1 MVRIG
6 GNHKDQQLV
15 EVVFDDP
22 AEFDTNYNIEMDP
35 IECKAVGW
43 LLEKNDSFVR
53 ILWLKEEGDSPYV
66 GLAIPMG
73 CVKEIRH
80 LETNIL
86 QFMEDLK

>member
-1 MVRIG
+1 MVKRESK
-6 GNHKDQQLV
+6 NEKQQLV
-15 EVVFDDP
+15 EVAFDDP
-22 AEFDTNYNIEMDP
+22 AEFDTNYDQEMDP
-35 IECKAVGW
+35 IECRAIGW

-53 ILWLKEEGDSPYV
+53 ILWLKEEGDLPYV

>member
-1 MVRIG
+1 MFG
-6 GNHKDQQLV
+6 SKPKHLV

-22 AEFDTNYNIEMDP
+22 AEFDTNYDTELKP
-35 IECKAVGW
+35 IECRTIGW

-53 ILWLKEEGDSPYV
+53 IMWLKEEDESPYV

-73 CVKEIRH
+73 CVKQILP